1 VSAWLSIVGI
11 GEDGM
16 AGLSPAARTLVE
28 TAEVLVGARRHLD
41 RVPDATSGQE
51 RIVWTSPLAETTER
65 VLAMRARRVCVLA
78 TGDPMHYGIGAT
90 VAGWLTPEEVTV
102 VPHASSFALAAARML
117 WPLDRVTLLS
127 VHGRPIERVV
137 PHIAPETR
145 LLILAHDGGTP
156 KAIAA
161 ILGDRGFGESRMTA
175 LAHMGGDRESR
186 TAARAAEWSAEV
198 PDLHVLAVEC
208 IAGPEARWHPRIAGL
223 PDDAFEHDGKL
234 TKREVRA
241 LALAK
246 LMPHR
251 GALLWDIG
259 AGCGSIA
266 IEWMRA
272 AEGTS
277 AIALEPRA
285 DRRAMAATNA
295 AALGVPELDIRE
307 GRAPE
312 ALGELSDPDAIFIGG
327 GLSDPTIAMAIDRL
341 KPGGRL
347 VAHAVTLE
355 SEALL
360 LDAYQKHGG
369 ALTRLAVA
377 HAEPI
382 GDFSGWRPAM
392 PVTQWS
398 WGKPRNK
405 E

>member
-1 VSAWLSIVGI
+1 MTAWLSIVGI
-11 GEDGM
+11 GEDGPG
-16 AGLSPAARTLVE
+16 GLSPAARALIDS
-28 TAEVLVGARRHLD
+28 AEVLFGDKRHFARLN
-41 RVPDATSGQE
+41 DAPEGQR
-51 RIVWTSPLAETTER
+51 RITWTSPMKEATEQ
-65 VLAMRARRVCVLA
+65 VLAMRGQRVTVLA
-78 TGDPMHYGIGAT
+78 TGDPMQYGIGAT
-90 VAGWLTPEEVTV
+90 VAGRVSPDEVAIL
-102 VPHASSFALAAARML
+102 PHVSSFALAAARL
-117 WPLDRVTLLS
+117 VWPLDRVTLVS
-127 VHGRPIERVV
+127 VHGRPMERLL

-161 ILGDRGFGESRMTA
+161 ILADRGFGESRMTA

-208 IAGPEARWHPRIAGL
+208 VAGPNAHWHPRIAGL
-223 PDDAFEHDGKL
+223 PDNAFEHDGKL
-234 TKREVRA
+234 TKREIRA

-266 IEWMRA
+266 IEWLRA
-272 AEGTS
+272 AEG
-277 AIALEPRA
+277 AKVIALEPRA
-285 DRRAMAATNA
+285 DRRALAARNA
-295 AALGVPELDIRE
+295 AALGVPEIDIRE

-312 ALGELSDPDAIFIGG
+312 TLGELSDPDAIFIGG
-327 GLSDPTIAMAIDRL
+327 GLSEPTIAMAIDRL
-341 KPGGRL
+341 KRGGRL

-369 ALTRLAVA
+369 GLTRLAVA

-398 WGKPRNK
+398 WGAPRSK